1 MLRVLVFFS
10 EADKTLRILS
20 NGMTLSF
27 LLFKDDSCLE
37 WRTLEAGWST
47 YGLEGAQEEM
57 GGGWSCAMVVRG
69 GELSELSSA

>member
-37 WRTLEAGWST
+37 WRTEGRVFEA
-47 YGLEGAQEEM
+47 
-57 GGGWSCAMVVRG
+57 V
-69 GELSELSSA
+69 ELY